1 MLILLCSV
9 ATTVPDP
16 HFVTLDG
23 VEYTFN
29 GYGEY
34 HILRVA
40 GPEFNI
46 QGRMQPLIDEHGNAT
61 RGTVY
66 KALALKENSS
76 DILQVIICEIISET
90 FAY

>member
-1 MLILLCSV
+1 MLILFCSV
-9 ATTVPDP
+9 ALTNGEP

-34 HILRVA
+34 HLLQVA
-40 GPEFNI
+40 DPEFKL
-46 QGRMQPLIDEHGNAT
+46 QGRLQPLIDEHGNAT

-66 KALALKENSS
+66 KAFALKENNS
-76 DILQVIICEIISET
+76 DILQVMVCEI
-90 FAY
+90 F